1 MSRVHQQE
9 SEVFHVPSRQVYP
22 SRVGSLSSRDSREA
36 FSSLLTVV
44 LSARSVSYTD
54 SGNCAYL
61 FVYGIVS
68 FV

>member
-1 MSRVHQQE
+1 MSRVHQQ
-9 SEVFHVPSRQVYP
+9 EVFHVPSRQVYP
-22 SRVGSLSSRDSREA
+22 SRVGSLNSLDSREA
-36 FSSLLTVV
+36 FSSLLTVGV